1 MKFMIE
7 TMRLLLK
14 HITLNQQITLAETF
28 HTYFTTFQ
36 IAAPRR
42 ITKKSELP
50 PQNAENHSIFSVFVF
65 APSGRIQRFSGVS
78 GFYGSADF
86 PGGWKVLSGVECP
99 ANGTGPDFSVV
110 L

>member
-42 ITKKSELP
+42 ITEKATERWLFLWIVGVNVNSPILER
-50 PQNAENHSIFSVFVF
+50 IVFRDFS
-65 APSGRIQRFSGVS
+65 S
-78 GFYGSADF
+78 
-86 PGGWKVLSGVECP
+86 VLSGQCK
-99 ANGTGPDFSVV
+99 
-110 L
+110 

>member
-42 ITKKSELP
+42 ITE
-50 PQNAENHSIFSVFVF
+50 
-65 APSGRIQRFSGVS
+65 
-78 GFYGSADF
+78 GSL
-86 PGGWKVLSGVECP
+86 KRQVLVTLFRVRKRLWH
-99 ANGTGPDFSVV
+99 ND
-110 L
+110 